1 LKFGIATTSFM
12 TRYRQMPTTVS
23 HRLPKLFSVKS
34 RSKLLKFGSAM
45 GLFGACIGLAL
56 LSPAAAIGQTPKAK
70 AKGGGQVVNPAP
82 VTYWMDVST
91 GATAS
96 GGGMGGLMGGM
107 MGGMAARGAGGGS
120 AMGGLFGG
128 RDNWFGAAQT
138 GIAGRFTDIAIY
150 DRRQPGRVTATQAVP
165 DGLRLGPTIP
175 LLPPPPPAPQT
186 KNERTPWDDREPE
199 STPEMPRFQ
208 IKFYWGCGAQVRAGQ
223 PRVLDFTRDNMAAWG
238 QFMQGRVERDRG
250 ATSNRQ
256 SSFWP
261 NTSNSRKHATDGS
274 LIGDH
279 TVTGAGLP
287 ASLNFQIGAAQDFMP
302 PLGLR
307 TEGGKA
313 GVINLSWSTLP
324 TATGYFANATGF
336 SMQQGQGGAGD
347 EMTMVLW
354 SAADVPDPGGGLIG
368 YLNNANQDRFLSE
381 RAILPTSQ
389 TSCQIP
395 SGIFA
400 QSMMVNIGAV
410 AYGRELNLVY
420 PARPTDPRVAW
431 NQEWTAR
438 VRVKSQASAMI
449 MDGMGGAMSGRRGAA
464 SSPPRSSDPQVRAQQ
479 EADARRRE
487 CEAARSN
494 GQSAGSD
501 VGQAAGGGG
510 GWRGALAGRALGALA
525 GRAAGS
531 RTANC
536 DAAPAEPK
544 AKQN

>member
-1 LKFGIATTSFM
+1 MPLPSLKILSTTSPVSNRTPLLGARSAMSVLGIAAAL
-12 TRYRQMPTTVS
+12 V
-23 HRLPKLFSVKS
+23 
-34 RSKLLKFGSAM
+34 
-45 GLFGACIGLAL
+45 L
-56 LSPAAAIGQTPKAK
+56 LSPATATSQTPKVKAK
-70 AKGGGQVVNPAP
+70 AKNVGQVVNPAP
-82 VTYWMDVST
+82 VTYWMDVTT
-91 GATAS
+91 GASAS
-96 GGGMGGLMGGM
+96 GGGMGGMLGGM
-107 MGGMAARGAGGGS
+107 MGGMAARGASGGGFG
-120 AMGGLFGG
+120 GGLFGG

-138 GIAGRFTDIAIY
+138 GSAGRYTDIAIY
-150 DRRQPGRVTATQAVP
+150 DRRQPGRVTATQAIP
-165 DGLRLGPTIP
+165 TGMKLGATLP

-186 KNERTPWDDREPE
+186 KTERTPWDDRDPE
-199 STPEMPRFQ
+199 EGVPEMPRFQ

-261 NTSNSRKHATDGS
+261 NATNNRKHATDGS

-279 TVTGAGLP
+279 SITGSGLP
-287 ASLNFQIGAAQDFMP
+287 NSLNFQIGAAQDFMP

-307 TEGGKA
+307 TDGGKS
-313 GVINLSWSTLP
+313 GVITLSWSALP

-336 SMQQGQGGAGD
+336 ASQQGAGEAQG
-347 EMTMVLW
+347 EVTMVLW
-354 SAADVPDPGGGLIG
+354 SAAEVPDPGGGLIG
-368 YLNNANQDRFLSE
+368 YLNNANQDRFLAE

-420 PARPTDPRVAW
+420 PVRPTDPRLPW

-438 VRVKSQASAMI
+438 IRVKSQASAMI
-449 MDGMGGAMSGRRGAA
+449 MDGMSGRRGTT
-464 SSPPRSSDPQVRAQQ
+464 SSNVRSSDPQVRAQQ
-479 EADARRRE
+479 DEDARRRE
-487 CEAARSN
+487 CEAARAT

-501 VGQAAGGGG
+501 LGQAAGGGG

-531 RTANC
+531 RAANC
-536 DAAPAEPK
+536 DPAPAPK
-544 AKQN
+544 TKAN